1 MLGDRFI
8 PHSLNCTAHETM
20 VGYAVIGR
28 YLRKESPMKYEV
40 RYQIG
45 GEEHTTEVEVDNAA
59 TAAQVVQEQFLE
71 SNEVFELI
79 QVHLLDDVSSL
90 DIPVESTQ

>member
-1 MLGDRFI
+1 
-8 PHSLNCTAHETM
+8 
-20 VGYAVIGR
+20 
-28 YLRKESPMKYEV
+28 MKYEV

-45 GEEHTTEVEVDNAA
+45 GEEHTTEVDVDDAA

-79 QVHLLDDVSSL
+79 QVHLLDDVQGT
-90 DIPVESTQ
+90 DIPAEASH

>member
-1 MLGDRFI
+1 
-8 PHSLNCTAHETM
+8 
-20 VGYAVIGR
+20 
-28 YLRKESPMKYEV
+28 MKYEV

-45 GEEHTTEVEVDNAA
+45 GEEHTTEVEVDDAA

-79 QVHLLDDVSSL
+79 QVHLLDDVHGT
-90 DIPVESTQ
+90 DIPAEAPH